1 MRSAIF
7 RALGFR
13 RGHVTRLILIE
24 AAVASVIAGV
34 LGYLAGMGLSYVLLP
49 SARRRRRVRVLD
61 AVAGRRGRRVWPS
74 LIGSLASL
82 YPALHASRLDPTVA
96 LRAL

>member
-1 MRSAIF
+1 
-7 RALGFR
+7 
-13 RGHVTRLILIE
+13 
-24 AAVASVIAGV
+24 
-34 LGYLAGMGLSYVLLP
+34 MGLSYALLP
-49 SARRRRRVRVLD
+49 LLAGDGVSVAWTPSLAAA
-61 AVAGRRGRRVWPS
+61 AVALAL